1 MKKTLTLLTACALAL
16 SITACG
22 ASGGDTAAD
31 GGQTA
36 TQAPAKKSN
45 GEFPTDTI
53 TLVCPFSAGGGTD
66 IGARNM
72 ATALSNE
79 LGVNVVVENQTGSG
93 GWVAWTDLITGDY
106 SDGYT
111 IGLINHNYAM
121 GELDDVNPREYNL
134 DDVQMLCN
142 QAIDYNVMAIRSN
155 ESRFTDL
162 DSFIEYGKSNPVI
175 VSAQATGIT
184 DGDRILLTKY
194 ARSGYNHYA
203 LVAGFCEIGES
214 FEETLRREVAEE
226 VGLEVE
232 NIRYW
237 NSQPWSFSDSLLAG
251 FFCDVRGSRTPRLVD
266 GELKEASWFSRAEIP
281 VSDDGVSLTRAMIEA
296 FRQGKA

>member
-1 MKKTLTLLTACALAL
+1 MIQEIAPHRYDNHYEPLSPSPDDRVFLFSPPKMLAREGEGREIRFPRLKDFARLPGELIYLFSIDGVKFFLAQPDGEWEAPGFSLLHTGAIRGCTPPEL
-16 SITACG
+16 SF
-22 ASGGDTAAD
+22 AA
-31 GGQTA
+31 
-36 TQAPAKKSN
+36 
-45 GEFPTDTI
+45 
-53 TLVCPFSAGGGTD
+53 
-66 IGARNM
+66 
-72 ATALSNE
+72 ATAMQLSRWYRDNRFC
-79 LGVNVVVENQTGSG
+79 GRCG
-93 GWVAWTDLITGDY
+93 GEMARDTKERMLY
-106 SDGYT
+106 C
-111 IGLINHNYAM
+111 
-121 GELDDVNPREYNL
+121 PRCKNTVYPKISP
-134 DDVQMLCN
+134 C
-142 QAIDYNVMAIRSN
+142 II
-155 ESRFTDL
+155 
-162 DSFIEYGKSNPVI
+162 
-175 VSAQATGIT
+175 TGIT

>member
-1 MKKTLTLLTACALAL
+1 MIQEIAPHRYDNHYEPLSPSPDDRVFLFSPPKMLAREGEGREIRFPRLKDFARLPGELIYLFSIDGEKFFLAQPDGEWEAPGFSLLHTGAIRGCTPPEL
-16 SITACG
+16 SF
-22 ASGGDTAAD
+22 AA
-31 GGQTA
+31 
-36 TQAPAKKSN
+36 
-45 GEFPTDTI
+45 
-53 TLVCPFSAGGGTD
+53 
-66 IGARNM
+66 
-72 ATALSNE
+72 ATAMQLSRWYRDNRFCGRCGRE
-79 LGVNVVVENQTGSG
+79 MARDTKERMLFC
-93 GWVAWTDLITGDY
+93 
-106 SDGYT
+106 
-111 IGLINHNYAM
+111 
-121 GELDDVNPREYNL
+121 PRCKNTVYPKISP
-134 DDVQMLCN
+134 C
-142 QAIDYNVMAIRSN
+142 II
-155 ESRFTDL
+155 
-162 DSFIEYGKSNPVI
+162 
-175 VSAQATGIT
+175 TGIT

-237 NSQPWSFSDSLLAG
+237 ASQPWSFSDSLLAG

>member
-1 MKKTLTLLTACALAL
+1 MIQEIAPHRYDNHYEPLSPSPDDRVFLFSPPKMLAREGEGREIRFPRLKDFARLPVELIYLFSIDGEKFFLAQPDGEWEAPGFSLLH
-16 SITACG
+16 
-22 ASGGDTAAD
+22 
-31 GGQTA
+31 
-36 TQAPAKKSN
+36 
-45 GEFPTDTI
+45 
-53 TLVCPFSAGGGTD
+53 
-66 IGARNM
+66 
-72 ATALSNE
+72 
-79 LGVNVVVENQTGSG
+79 TG
-93 GWVAWTDLITGDY
+93 
-106 SDGYT
+106 
-111 IGLINHNYAM
+111 
-121 GELDDVNPREYNL
+121 
-134 DDVQMLCN
+134 
-142 QAIDYNVMAIRSN
+142 AIRSCTPP
-155 ESRFTDL
+155 ELSFAAATAMQLSRWYRDNRFCGRCGGEMARDTKERML
-162 DSFIEYGKSNPVI
+162 YCPRCQNTVYPKISPCII
-175 VSAQATGIT
+175 TGIT

-281 VSDDGVSLTRAMIEA
+281 VSDDGVSLTRVMIEA

>member
-1 MKKTLTLLTACALAL
+1 MIQEIAPHRYDNRYEPLPPSPEDTVFLFSPPKMLAREGEGREIRFPRLKDFPRLPGELTYLFSIDGEKFFLAQPDGEWEAPGFSLLHTGAIRGCTPPEL
-16 SITACG
+16 SF
-22 ASGGDTAAD
+22 AA
-31 GGQTA
+31 
-36 TQAPAKKSN
+36 
-45 GEFPTDTI
+45 
-53 TLVCPFSAGGGTD
+53 
-66 IGARNM
+66 
-72 ATALSNE
+72 ATAMQLSRWYRDNRFC
-79 LGVNVVVENQTGSG
+79 GRCG
-93 GWVAWTDLITGDY
+93 GEMARDTKERMLY
-106 SDGYT
+106 C
-111 IGLINHNYAM
+111 
-121 GELDDVNPREYNL
+121 PRCKNTVYPKISP
-134 DDVQMLCN
+134 C
-142 QAIDYNVMAIRSN
+142 II
-155 ESRFTDL
+155 
-162 DSFIEYGKSNPVI
+162 
-175 VSAQATGIT
+175 TGIT

>member
-1 MKKTLTLLTACALAL
+1 MIQEIAPHRYDNHYEPLSPSPDDRVFLFSPPKMLAREGEGREIRFPRLKDFARLPGELIYLFSIDGEKFFLAQPDGEWEAPGFSLLHTGAIRGCTPPEL
-16 SITACG
+16 SF
-22 ASGGDTAAD
+22 AA
-31 GGQTA
+31 
-36 TQAPAKKSN
+36 
-45 GEFPTDTI
+45 
-53 TLVCPFSAGGGTD
+53 
-66 IGARNM
+66 
-72 ATALSNE
+72 ATAMQLDRWYRDNRFC
-79 LGVNVVVENQTGSG
+79 GRCG
-93 GWVAWTDLITGDY
+93 GEMARDTKERMLY
-106 SDGYT
+106 C
-111 IGLINHNYAM
+111 
-121 GELDDVNPREYNL
+121 PRCKNTVYPKISP
-134 DDVQMLCN
+134 C
-142 QAIDYNVMAIRSN
+142 II
-155 ESRFTDL
+155 
-162 DSFIEYGKSNPVI
+162 
-175 VSAQATGIT
+175 TGIT

>member
-1 MKKTLTLLTACALAL
+1 MIQEIAPHRYDNHYEPLSPSPDDRVFLFSPPKMLAREGEGREIRFPRLKDFARLPGELTYLFSIDGEKFFLAQPDGEWEAPGFSLLHTGAIRGCTPPEL
-16 SITACG
+16 SF
-22 ASGGDTAAD
+22 AA
-31 GGQTA
+31 
-36 TQAPAKKSN
+36 
-45 GEFPTDTI
+45 
-53 TLVCPFSAGGGTD
+53 
-66 IGARNM
+66 
-72 ATALSNE
+72 ATAMQLSRWYRDNRFC
-79 LGVNVVVENQTGSG
+79 GRCG
-93 GWVAWTDLITGDY
+93 GEMARDTKERMLY
-106 SDGYT
+106 C
-111 IGLINHNYAM
+111 
-121 GELDDVNPREYNL
+121 PRCKNTVYPKISP
-134 DDVQMLCN
+134 C
-142 QAIDYNVMAIRSN
+142 II
-155 ESRFTDL
+155 
-162 DSFIEYGKSNPVI
+162 
-175 VSAQATGIT
+175 TGIT

>member
-1 MKKTLTLLTACALAL
+1 MIQEIAPHRYDNHYEPLPPSPEDTVFLFAPPQMLAREGEGREIRFPRLKDFARLPGELIYLFSIDGEKFFLAQPDGEWEAPGFSLLHTGAIRGCTPPEL
-16 SITACG
+16 SF
-22 ASGGDTAAD
+22 AA
-31 GGQTA
+31 
-36 TQAPAKKSN
+36 
-45 GEFPTDTI
+45 
-53 TLVCPFSAGGGTD
+53 
-66 IGARNM
+66 
-72 ATALSNE
+72 ATAMQLSRWYRDNRFC
-79 LGVNVVVENQTGSG
+79 GRCG
-93 GWVAWTDLITGDY
+93 GEMARDTKERMLY
-106 SDGYT
+106 C
-111 IGLINHNYAM
+111 
-121 GELDDVNPREYNL
+121 PRCKNTVYPKISP
-134 DDVQMLCN
+134 C
-142 QAIDYNVMAIRSN
+142 II
-155 ESRFTDL
+155 
-162 DSFIEYGKSNPVI
+162 
-175 VSAQATGIT
+175 TGIT

>member
-1 MKKTLTLLTACALAL
+1 MIQEIAPHRYDNHYEPLSPSPDDRVFLFAPPQMLAREGEGREIRFPRLKDFARLPGELIYLFSIDGEKFFLAQPDGEWEAPGFSLLHTGAIRGCTPPEL
-16 SITACG
+16 SF
-22 ASGGDTAAD
+22 AA
-31 GGQTA
+31 
-36 TQAPAKKSN
+36 
-45 GEFPTDTI
+45 
-53 TLVCPFSAGGGTD
+53 
-66 IGARNM
+66 
-72 ATALSNE
+72 ATAMQLSRWYRDNRFC
-79 LGVNVVVENQTGSG
+79 GRCG
-93 GWVAWTDLITGDY
+93 GEMARDTKERMLY
-106 SDGYT
+106 C
-111 IGLINHNYAM
+111 
-121 GELDDVNPREYNL
+121 PRCKNTVYPKISP
-134 DDVQMLCN
+134 C
-142 QAIDYNVMAIRSN
+142 II
-155 ESRFTDL
+155 
-162 DSFIEYGKSNPVI
+162 
-175 VSAQATGIT
+175 TGIT

>member
-1 MKKTLTLLTACALAL
+1 MIQEIAPHRYDNHYEPLSPSPEDTVFLFAPPQMLAREGEGREIRFPRLKDFARLPGELIYLFSIDGEKFFLAQPDGEWEAPGFSLLHTGAIRGCTPPEL
-16 SITACG
+16 SF
-22 ASGGDTAAD
+22 AA
-31 GGQTA
+31 
-36 TQAPAKKSN
+36 
-45 GEFPTDTI
+45 
-53 TLVCPFSAGGGTD
+53 
-66 IGARNM
+66 
-72 ATALSNE
+72 ATAMQLSRWYRDNRFC
-79 LGVNVVVENQTGSG
+79 GRCG
-93 GWVAWTDLITGDY
+93 GEMARDTKERMLY
-106 SDGYT
+106 C
-111 IGLINHNYAM
+111 
-121 GELDDVNPREYNL
+121 PRCKNTVYPKISP
-134 DDVQMLCN
+134 C
-142 QAIDYNVMAIRSN
+142 II
-155 ESRFTDL
+155 
-162 DSFIEYGKSNPVI
+162 
-175 VSAQATGIT
+175 TGIT

>member
-1 MKKTLTLLTACALAL
+1 MIQEIAPHRYDNHYEPLPPSPEDTVFLFSPPKMLAREGEGREIRFPRLKDFARLPGELTYLFSIDGEKFFLARPEGEWEAPGFSLLHTGAIRGCTPPEL
-16 SITACG
+16 SF
-22 ASGGDTAAD
+22 AA
-31 GGQTA
+31 
-36 TQAPAKKSN
+36 
-45 GEFPTDTI
+45 
-53 TLVCPFSAGGGTD
+53 
-66 IGARNM
+66 
-72 ATALSNE
+72 ATAMQLSRWYRDNRFC
-79 LGVNVVVENQTGSG
+79 GRCG
-93 GWVAWTDLITGDY
+93 GEMARDTKERMLY
-106 SDGYT
+106 C
-111 IGLINHNYAM
+111 
-121 GELDDVNPREYNL
+121 PRCKNTVYPKISP
-134 DDVQMLCN
+134 C
-142 QAIDYNVMAIRSN
+142 II
-155 ESRFTDL
+155 
-162 DSFIEYGKSNPVI
+162 
-175 VSAQATGIT
+175 TGIT

-237 NSQPWSFSDSLLAG
+237 ASQPWSFSDSLLAG

>member
-1 MKKTLTLLTACALAL
+1 MIQEIAPHRYDNHYEPLSPSPDDRVFLFSPPKMLAREGEGREIRFPRLKDFTRLPGELTYLFSIDGEKFFLARPEGEWKAPGFSLLHTGAIRGCTPPEL
-16 SITACG
+16 SF
-22 ASGGDTAAD
+22 AA
-31 GGQTA
+31 
-36 TQAPAKKSN
+36 
-45 GEFPTDTI
+45 
-53 TLVCPFSAGGGTD
+53 
-66 IGARNM
+66 
-72 ATALSNE
+72 ATAMQLDRWYRDNRFC
-79 LGVNVVVENQTGSG
+79 GRCG
-93 GWVAWTDLITGDY
+93 GEMARDTKERMLY
-106 SDGYT
+106 C
-111 IGLINHNYAM
+111 
-121 GELDDVNPREYNL
+121 PRCKNTVYPKISP
-134 DDVQMLCN
+134 C
-142 QAIDYNVMAIRSN
+142 II
-155 ESRFTDL
+155 
-162 DSFIEYGKSNPVI
+162 
-175 VSAQATGIT
+175 TGIT

>member
-1 MKKTLTLLTACALAL
+1 MIQEIAPHRYDNHYEPLPPSPEDTVFLFAPPQMLAREGEGREIRFPRLKDFTRLPGELTYLFSIDGEKFFLARPEGEWEAPGFSLLHTGAIRGCTPPEL
-16 SITACG
+16 SF
-22 ASGGDTAAD
+22 AA
-31 GGQTA
+31 
-36 TQAPAKKSN
+36 
-45 GEFPTDTI
+45 
-53 TLVCPFSAGGGTD
+53 
-66 IGARNM
+66 
-72 ATALSNE
+72 ATAMQLSRWYRDNRFC
-79 LGVNVVVENQTGSG
+79 GRCG
-93 GWVAWTDLITGDY
+93 GEMARDTKERMLY
-106 SDGYT
+106 C
-111 IGLINHNYAM
+111 
-121 GELDDVNPREYNL
+121 PRCKNTVYPKISP
-134 DDVQMLCN
+134 C
-142 QAIDYNVMAIRSN
+142 II
-155 ESRFTDL
+155 
-162 DSFIEYGKSNPVI
+162 
-175 VSAQATGIT
+175 TGIT

-237 NSQPWSFSDSLLAG
+237 ASQPWSFSDSLLAG

>member
-1 MKKTLTLLTACALAL
+1 MAR
-16 SITACG
+16 
-22 ASGGDTAAD
+22 DT
-31 GGQTA
+31 
-36 TQAPAKKSN
+36 K
-45 GEFPTDTI
+45 EWM
-53 TLVCPFSAGGGTD
+53 LYCPRCKNTVYPKISPC
-66 IGARNM
+66 I
-72 ATALSNE
+72 
-79 LGVNVVVENQTGSG
+79 
-93 GWVAWTDLITGDY
+93 I
-106 SDGYT
+106 
-111 IGLINHNYAM
+111 
-121 GELDDVNPREYNL
+121 
-134 DDVQMLCN
+134 
-142 QAIDYNVMAIRSN
+142 
-155 ESRFTDL
+155 
-162 DSFIEYGKSNPVI
+162 
-175 VSAQATGIT
+175 TGIT

-232 NIRYW
+232 NIRYYK
-237 NSQPWSFSDSLLAG
+237 SQPWSFSDSLLAG

>member
-1 MKKTLTLLTACALAL
+1 MIQEIAPHRYDNHYEPLSPSPDDRVFLFSLPKMLAREGEGREIRFPRLKDFARLPGELIYLFSIDGEKFFLAQPDGEWEAPGFSLLHTGAIRGCTPPEL
-16 SITACG
+16 SF
-22 ASGGDTAAD
+22 AA
-31 GGQTA
+31 
-36 TQAPAKKSN
+36 
-45 GEFPTDTI
+45 
-53 TLVCPFSAGGGTD
+53 
-66 IGARNM
+66 
-72 ATALSNE
+72 ATAMQLSRWYRDNRFC
-79 LGVNVVVENQTGSG
+79 GRCG
-93 GWVAWTDLITGDY
+93 GEMARDTKERMLY
-106 SDGYT
+106 C
-111 IGLINHNYAM
+111 
-121 GELDDVNPREYNL
+121 PRCKNTVYPKISP
-134 DDVQMLCN
+134 C
-142 QAIDYNVMAIRSN
+142 II
-155 ESRFTDL
+155 
-162 DSFIEYGKSNPVI
+162 
-175 VSAQATGIT
+175 TGIT